1 RAQLEHAIAILI
13 GKPPAEFSLPP
24 SPLAALPPPVPVG
37 VPSALLERR
46 PDVAAVERR
55 MAAANA
61 QIGVAIAAYYPTVTL
76 GASFGFETADSSK
89 WFDWPSHFWSI
100 GPAISETIID
110 GGLRRAQTAQ
120 ARAIYD
126 QNVAVYR
133 QTVLTGFQE
142 VEDNI
147 AALRI
152 LEQEAQVQADAVKAA
167 QDSVTLTTNQYQ
179 AGIVSYLKG
188 VVAQ

>member
-1 RAQLEHAIAILI
+1 
-13 GKPPAEFSLPP
+13 
-24 SPLAALPPPVPVG
+24 
-37 VPSALLERR
+37 
-46 PDVAAVERR
+46 
-55 MAAANA
+55 
-61 QIGVAIAAYYPTVTL
+61 VTL

-167 QDSVTLTTNQYQ
+167 QDSVALTTNQYK
-179 AGIVSYLKG
+179 AGIVSYLNV
-188 VVAQ
+188 VVAQTAALNNEQTAVTIQNRRLTASVLLIKALGGGWNASMLPDADALARVDDGRSALNPPAATPASGAK